1 MPGRDYSIF
10 GGSDPAYFLMPK
22 TVLYM
27 SVNCPTCVLL
37 DCTQNGD
44 NIAMEQLLKTLTD
57 IGMPDHEV
65 QRIRE
70 YYRNDEPGLMEY
82 VIYFKAL
89 MDDRHEYLD

>member
-1 MPGRDYSIF
+1 
-10 GGSDPAYFLMPK
+10 
-22 TVLYM
+22 M
-27 SVNCPTCVLL
+27 SANCPPGVLS

-44 NIAMEQLLKTLTD
+44 NIAMEQLLKILSE

-70 YYRNDEPGLMEY
+70 YYRDDEPGLTEY
-82 VIYFKAL
+82 VTYIRAL